1 MKKLFSAIAIFTV
14 IFCPLLALADGDIL
28 PPPQTI
34 SNIAQI
40 PETNVENTI
49 NSLTNWFFAIFLIV
63 AVWFLILAGFNFVT
77 ANGDSEKIKKART
90 NLMWS
95 FVGILVAVLAKG
107 IVSLAF
113 GLARQ

>member
-14 IFCPLLALADGDIL
+14 IFCPLLALADGDIV

-49 NSLTNWFFAIFLIV
+49 NGLTNWFLQF
-63 AVWFLILAGFNFVT
+63 
-77 ANGDSEKIKKART
+77 S
-90 NLMWS
+90 
-95 FVGILVAVLAKG
+95 
-107 IVSLAF
+107 
-113 GLARQ
+113 

>member
-1 MKKLFSAIAIFTV
+1 
-14 IFCPLLALADGDIL
+14 
-28 PPPQTI
+28 
-34 SNIAQI
+34 
-40 PETNVENTI
+40 
-49 NSLTNWFFAIFLIV
+49 LIV

-77 ANGDSEKIKKART
+77 ANGDSEKLKKART